1 MPSKFCAAPFL
12 HSFVSTHGKK
22 FLCCWATRWSYDD
35 RWSNDTD
42 FDLEDW
48 EGEDYQK
55 IREHMLEGEGWLPA
69 CGECKQ
75 LEDLGQE
82 SLRQWFDQVWE
93 ENGKPSLNVVNGNSF
108 GVPISYDLR
117 FNNLCNLSCRM
128 CMPESSSQLAKEAER
143 HPDIW
148 PNWQEHSEEFKVA
161 LSSDKDIEWILEEAQ
176 FVRVLKILGGEP
188 TLQPQ
193 AKQLLQKLIDVGN
206 TNIDLKIT
214 TNGTNVNKEF
224 YDLITQFKNVRV
236 GISIDTHPDRLA
248 YIRGGANGKKIW
260 ENIRKISELSW
271 ADRYHISTTQ
281 VIVPYNVF
289 DFWELGQLAYET
301 PWIDQHYSEVVY
313 EPFYQS
319 IVYMPEKWKQKAID
333 IAKENECYEDE
344 IHIFNAMMSHDENIE
359 LMKQLKSHTQLTDF
373 ARNKYLKDYHPIC
386 HDMLEEIE

>member
-1 MPSKFCAAPFL
+1 MASKFCYAPFL

-22 FLCCWATRWSYDD
+22 FLCCWSTRWSYDG
-35 RWSNDTD
+35 RWSSDTD

-55 IREHMLEGEGWLPA
+55 IRKHMLEGEGWLPA

-75 LEDLGQE
+75 VEDLGLV
-82 SLRQWFDQVWE
+82 SLRQSFDTIWE
-93 ENGKPSLNVVNGNSF
+93 KSGKPTLNSVNGNPF

-128 CMPESSSQLAKEAER
+128 CMPEASSQLAKEAEK

-148 PNWQEHSEEFKVA
+148 PNWHEHTEEFRIA
-161 LSSDKDIEWILEEAQ
+161 LAADKDIDWILDEAQ
-176 FVRVLKILGGEP
+176 FVRVIKILGGEP

-193 AKQLLQKLIDVGN
+193 ARQLLQKLIDVGN

-214 TNGTNVNKEF
+214 TNGTNVNTEF
-224 YDLITQFKNVRV
+224 YDLLTQFKNVTI

-260 ENIRKISELSW
+260 ENIQKISQLPW
-271 ADRYHISTTQ
+271 PDKIHIALHQ
-281 VIVPYNVF
+281 VVTPYNIF
-289 DFWELGQLAYET
+289 DFWELGKLAREET
-301 PWIDQHYSEVVY
+301 PWIEHYSEVVY

-319 IVYMPEKWKQKAID
+319 IVYMPEKWKQRAID
-333 IAKENECYEDE
+333 IAKENNCYQQEE
-344 IHIFNAMMSHDENIE
+344 HIFKAMMTEKENID
-359 LMKQLKSHTQLTDF
+359 LMRQWKSHTQLTDF

-386 HDMLEEIE
+386 HEMLEDIE